1 MKASSAE
8 NRPNLATSWL
18 ALNALLLAL
27 VTLLSLTYPVE
38 EFSRRLGDEYFRLR
52 GSQPPSSQV
61 VLVLIDDASLQRY
74 GRWPWPRIQLAR
86 LVREVSKRQPSAIGL
101 DLLLAEPGD
110 AAGDAELAKAI
121 HEAGN
126 VVLAAKV
133 ASSPDRAWIDPLP
146 VFRSRAAG
154 VGHVEAETDSDG
166 IGRRVP
172 IVELSADGP
181 RWPLALET
189 ARVAAHQDVKLEG
202 DALLFEGRRIPLEG
216 KAHENTAKGWSSYS
230 PQFLVVNYRQQLAVG
245 QGAPPFVAISA
256 GSLLDGHVQSLLQG
270 KAVLIGFGASDL
282 SDRIAT
288 PVSGQMLMPGVEVHA
303 NLLDSVLTGRG
314 VRHATSSSHLLI
326 LVIFAFGSTWLVL
339 RRPGWKSAWIPV
351 ALFLL
356 CFAAGFWLFARRGIL
371 LDFGPLLL
379 AAVLA
384 VPLAQLE
391 NLAIVNRALTLGL
404 QQLRGT
410 LFPASASGQ
419 LPSFQPDA
427 RLQDSADL
435 PEKLNLI
442 QNLQSELAA
451 SYRFRQNLLESMHEA
466 LAVFDSSGKSE
477 FCNPFW
483 ERFCARQNWSTSIG
497 LAELGRRL
505 GHPAWSNLEDR
516 MQRNDLPPESEV
528 YLGGGFWQVRVVSLA
543 TQDGNATRWMVVVTD
558 LKSRLERDQAR
569 AEALRFVTHELRTP
583 LVSIQGFSEFLSRYP
598 NAAGSSEA
606 AATIFRESQRLVSLI
621 NTYLDVLRFDA
632 GARSLRKEPIDIP
645 VMVEQVEKIM
655 APIADSAEIRIRV
668 DIEPQLPKLSGDPPM
683 LTGVLLNL
691 LNNAVKYSAAESEVS
706 LHVRREAS
714 SVLFEVRNPGPPI
727 PREQLSH
734 LFEPFYRA
742 QEQET
747 SAPGWGLGLTFVK
760 RIVEEHRGTLDA
772 KSDEAGIRVAVRI
785 PIDPQRSISAAGS
798 EVGSD

>member
-1 MKASSAE
+1 MRASSAE
-8 NRPNLATSWL
+8 HRPNLATSWL

-27 VTLLSLTYPVE
+27 VALLSLTYPVE
-38 EFSRRLGDEYFRLR
+38 ELSRRLGDEYFRLR
-52 GSQPPSSQV
+52 GPQPPSSQV
-61 VLVLIDDASLQRY
+61 VLVLIDDASLQRF
-74 GRWPWPRIQLAR
+74 GRWPWPRMELAR
-86 LVREVSKRQPSAIGL
+86 LVREVSKRHPSAIGL

-110 AAGDAELAKAI
+110 AAGDAELARAI
-121 HEAGN
+121 QDAGN

-181 RWPLALET
+181 RWPLAVDT
-189 ARVAAHQDVKLEG
+189 ARVAAHGSVKLE
-202 DALLFEGRRIPLEG
+202 DSALLFEGRRIPLEG
-216 KAHENTAKGWSSYS
+216 KAHEEAAKGWSSYS
-230 PQFLVVNYRQQLAVG
+230 PQFLVVNYRQQLSPG
-245 QGAPPFVAISA
+245 QESPPFVAISA
-256 GSLLDGHVQSLLQG
+256 GSLLEGHVQSQLQG

-288 PVSGQMLMPGVEVHA
+288 PVSGQMPMPGVEVHA

-314 VRHATSSSHLLI
+314 IHHATSGVHLLI
-326 LVIFAFGSTWLVL
+326 LVVFAFMSTWLVL

-356 CFAAGFWLFARRGIL
+356 CYAGGFLLFARRGIM
-371 LDFGPLLL
+371 LDFGPLLC

-391 NLAIVNRALTLGL
+391 NLAIVNRALTRGL

-410 LFPASASGQ
+410 LFPASTGQ

-427 RLQDSADL
+427 KLQDSADL

-466 LAVFDSSGKSE
+466 LAVFDSTGKSE
-477 FCNPFW
+477 FCNPYW
-483 ERFCARQNWSTSIG
+483 ERFCARQNWNSSIG

-505 GHPAWSNLEDR
+505 GHPAWSNLEER

-528 YLGGGFWQVRVVSLA
+528 YLGGGFWQVRVVSL
-543 TQDGNATRWMVVVTD
+543 TTEDRSNARWMVVVTD
-558 LKSRLERDQAR
+558 LRSRLERDQAR

-583 LVSIQGFSEFLSRYP
+583 LVSIQGFSEYLLRYP
-598 NAAGSSEA
+598 NAAGSTEA

-645 VMVEQVEKIM
+645 AMVEQVEKIM

-668 DIEPQLPKLSGDPPM
+668 DIEPALPKLSGDPPM
-683 LTGVLLNL
+683 LTGVFLNL

-706 LHVRREAS
+706 LHVRREGSAI
-714 SVLFEVRNPGPPI
+714 VFEVRNPGPPI
-727 PREQLSH
+727 PREQLSR

-742 QEQET
+742 QEQE
-747 SAPGWGLGLTFVK
+747 SAAPGWGLGLTFVK

-772 KSDEAGIRVAVRI
+772 KSDETGIRVSVKI
-785 PIDPQRSISAAGS
+785 PLGRAGDPSADGS
-798 EVGSD
+798 RTGSG

>member
-8 NRPNLATSWL
+8 DRPNLAPSWL
-18 ALNALLLAL
+18 ALNVLLLAL
-27 VTLLSLTYPVE
+27 VALLSLTYPVE
-38 EFSRRLGDEYFRLR
+38 ELSRRLGDEYFRLR
-52 GSQPPSSQV
+52 GSQPTSSQV
-61 VLVLIDDASLQRY
+61 VLVLIDDASLQRF
-74 GRWPWPRIQLAR
+74 GRWPWPRTQLAR
-86 LVREVSKRQPSAIGL
+86 LVREVSKREPSAIGL

-110 AAGDAELAKAI
+110 AAGDAELARAI
-121 HEAGN
+121 QEAGN

-181 RWPLALET
+181 RWPLAVET
-189 ARVAAHQDVKLEG
+189 AQVAAHQNIRLDGE
-202 DALLFEGRRIPLEG
+202 ALLFGGRRMRLEG
-216 KAHENTAKGWSSYS
+216 KAHQDTANGWSSYS
-230 PQFLVVNYRQQLAVG
+230 PQYLVVNYRQQVAMG
-245 QGAPPFVAISA
+245 QGPAPFVAVSA
-256 GSLLDGHVQSLLQG
+256 ASLIDGHVQSRLQG

-288 PVSGQMLMPGVEVHA
+288 PVSGQMPMPGVEVHA

-314 VRHATSSSHLLI
+314 LHHASLGSQVLI
-326 LVIFAFGSTWLVL
+326 LVVFAFVSTWLVL
-339 RRPGWKSAWIPV
+339 RRPGWKSAWVPIV
-351 ALFLL
+351 LFLF
-356 CFAAGFWLFARRGIL
+356 CYAGGFWLFAHRGIL
-371 LDFGPLLL
+371 LDFGPLLC

-391 NLAIVNRALTLGL
+391 NLAIVNRALTRGL

-410 LFPASASGQ
+410 LFPETSGQ
-419 LPSFQPDA
+419 LRSFQPDA
-427 RLQDSADL
+427 SLQDSADL
-435 PEKLNLI
+435 PEKLSLI
-442 QNLQSELAA
+442 HNLQSELAA
-451 SYRFRQNLLESMHEA
+451 SYRFRQNLLESMHEG
-466 LAVFDSSGKSE
+466 LAVFDATGRSE
-477 FCNPFW
+477 FCNPYW
-483 ERFCARQNWSTSIG
+483 ERFCAKQNWNSSIG

-528 YLGGGFWQVRVVSLA
+528 YLGGGFWQTRVASLA
-543 TQDGNATRWMVVVTD
+543 SGDESKPRWMVVVTD

-583 LVSIQGFSEFLSRYP
+583 LVSIQGFSEFLLRYP
-598 NAAGSSEA
+598 NAKGSSEA

-645 VMVEQVEKIM
+645 AMVEQVEKIM

-668 DIEPQLPKLSGDPPM
+668 DIEPGLPKLSGDPPM

-691 LNNAVKYSAAESEVS
+691 LNNAVKYSAPEGEVS
-706 LHVRREAS
+706 LHVGRQDAA
-714 SVLFEVRNPGPPI
+714 VVFEVRNPGPPI
-727 PREQLSH
+727 PREELSR

-742 QEQET
+742 QEQEG

-760 RIVEEHRGTLDA
+760 RIVEEHRGTIEA
-772 KSDEAGIRVAVRI
+772 KSDESGIRVAVKI
-785 PIDPQRSISAAGS
+785 PIATSKGGS
-798 EVGSD
+798 QVGSV